1 MKIHAVVL
9 TISDSAARGEREDLS
24 GPALVEEL
32 KALGAEIIAAEVLPD
47 DRPMIARRLRDY
59 AERADVNL
67 ILTTGGTGL
76 SPRDQT
82 PEATREVI
90 EREVPGIP
98 EAIRMR
104 GVLESTP
111 FAMLSRGVA
120 GICAGTLIINL
131 PGSVRGAREGFAV
144 IRGVLRHALET
155 LAGAEAHRAPHATG
169 DPEEDASASRGIME
183 AGEPSESERL

>member
-1 MKIHAVVL
+1 MKIRAVVL

-24 GPALVEEL
+24 GPALIEEL
-32 KALGAEIIAAEVLPD
+32 QRLGAEIIAAEVLPD
-47 DRPMIARRLRDY
+47 DRPMIARRLLDY

-76 SPRDQT
+76 SPRDHT
-82 PEATREVI
+82 PEATRDVI

-98 EAIRMR
+98 EAIRLK

-120 GICAGTLIINL
+120 GIRAGTLIINL
-131 PGSVRGAREGFAV
+131 PGSVRGAREGFAA
-144 IRGVLRHALET
+144 IRSVLRHAVET
-155 LAGAEAHRAPHATG
+155 LSGETAHG
-169 DPEEDASASRGIME
+169 DEPTRRDIMNVGTSPE
-183 AGEPSESERL
+183 GERS

>member
-1 MKIHAVVL
+1 VKIRAVVL
-9 TISDSAARGEREDLS
+9 TISDRAARGEREDLS

-32 KALGAEIIAAEVLPD
+32 QRLGAEIVAAEILPD
-47 DRPMIARRLRDY
+47 DRAMIARRLVDY

-90 EREVPGIP
+90 ERDVPGIP
-98 EAIRMR
+98 EAMR
-104 GVLESTP
+104 LKGVLESTP
-111 FAMLSRGVA
+111 FAMLSRGIA
-120 GICAGTLIINL
+120 GIRAGTLIINL

-155 LAGAEAHRAPHATG
+155 LAGEGTHEDLGAP
-169 DPEEDASASRGIME
+169 DRRGE
-183 AGEPSESERL
+183 

>member
-1 MKIHAVVL
+1 MKIRAVVL
-9 TISDSAARGEREDLS
+9 TISDRAARGEREDLS

-32 KALGAEIIAAEVLPD
+32 QRLGAEIVAAEILPD
-47 DRPMIARRLRDY
+47 DRAMIARRLVDY

-90 EREVPGIP
+90 ERDVPGIP
-98 EAIRMR
+98 EAMR
-104 GVLESTP
+104 LKGVLESTP
-111 FAMLSRGVA
+111 FAMLSRGIA
-120 GICAGTLIINL
+120 GIRAGTLIINL

-144 IRGVLRHALET
+144 IRSVLRHALET
-155 LAGAEAHRAPHATG
+155 LAGEGTHEDLGAP
-169 DPEEDASASRGIME
+169 DRRGE
-183 AGEPSESERL
+183 

>member
-1 MKIHAVVL
+1 VKIRAVVL
-9 TISDSAARGEREDLS
+9 TISDRAARGEREDLS

-32 KALGAEIIAAEVLPD
+32 QRLGAEIVAAEILPD
-47 DRPMIARRLRDY
+47 DRAMIARRLVDY

-90 EREVPGIP
+90 ERDVPGIP
-98 EAIRMR
+98 EAMR
-104 GVLESTP
+104 LKGVLESTP
-111 FAMLSRGVA
+111 FAMLSRGIA
-120 GICAGTLIINL
+120 GIRAGTLIINL

-144 IRGVLRHALET
+144 IRSVLRHALET
-155 LAGAEAHRAPHATG
+155 LAGEGTHEDLGAP
-169 DPEEDASASRGIME
+169 DRRGE
-183 AGEPSESERL
+183 